1 MPPLPWR
8 TSRPVDPAV
17 SYAVAITK
25 LPLQSHL
32 RIPSIMLATVRIMR
46 QLKRSEGLVGYAL
59 KADLLRKTFWTM
71 SAWHD
76 RDALTA
82 FVRSDVHRKAMTTLQ
97 PHMDH
102 PQIKT
107 YDARGSEV
115 PPTWPDLAREL
126 A

>member
-1 MPPLPWR
+1 
-8 TSRPVDPAV
+8 
-17 SYAVAITK
+17 
-25 LPLQSHL
+25 
-32 RIPSIMLATVRIMR
+32 
-46 QLKRSEGLVGYAL
+46 
-59 KADLLRKTFWTM
+59 M

-97 PHMDH
+97 PHMDD

-126 A
+126 GVTQTSTSSHSRRGSIAARSASGLNSHSS

>member
-8 TSRPVDPAV
+8 TSQPVDPAV

-32 RIPSIMLATVRIMR
+32 RIPSILLATVRVMR
-46 QLKRSEGLVGYAL
+46 QLKRSKGHVGYAL
-59 KADLLRKTFWTM
+59 KADLLHKTFWTM
-71 SAWHD
+71 SAWQD
-76 RDALTA
+76 RDTLTA

-97 PHMDH
+97 PHMDDPH
-102 PQIKT
+102 IKT
-107 YDARGSEV
+107 YDARGSEI

>member
-8 TSRPVDPAV
+8 TSQPVDPEV

-32 RIPSIMLATVRIMR
+32 RIPSILLATVRVMR
-46 QLKRSEGLVGYAL
+46 QLKRSEGLIGYAL
-59 KADLLRKTFWTM
+59 KADLLHKTFWTM
-71 SAWHD
+71 SAWQD

-82 FVRSDVHRKAMTTLQ
+82 F
-97 PHMDH
+97 
-102 PQIKT
+102 
-107 YDARGSEV
+107 DAHGSEV

>member
-8 TSRPVDPAV
+8 TSQPVDPEA

-25 LPLQSHL
+25 LPLRSHR
-32 RIPSIMLATVRIMR
+32 RIPSIMLSTLGIMH

-76 RDALTA
+76 QEALTA

-97 PHMDH
+97 PHMDD
-102 PQIKT
+102 PRIKT
-107 YDARGSEV
+107 YEARGSKV

>member
-8 TSRPVDPAV
+8 TSRPVDPAG

-32 RIPSIMLATVRIMR
+32 RIPSILLATVRVMR
-46 QLKRSEGLVGYAL
+46 QLKRSEGLIGYAL
-59 KADLLRKTFWTM
+59 KADLLHKTFWTM
-71 SAWHD
+71 SAWQD

-82 FVRSDVHRKAMTTLQ
+82 FVRSDVHRKAMTALQ
-97 PHMDH
+97 PHMDDPH
-102 PQIKT
+102 IKT
-107 YDARGSEV
+107 YDARGSEI